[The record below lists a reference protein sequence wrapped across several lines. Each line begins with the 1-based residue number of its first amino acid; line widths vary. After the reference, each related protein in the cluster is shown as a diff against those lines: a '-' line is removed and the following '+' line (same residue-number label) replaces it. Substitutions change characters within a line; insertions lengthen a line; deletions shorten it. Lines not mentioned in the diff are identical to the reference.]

1 MLVNGVRLQKSR
13 PTPLSLNKP
22 TELQLLPGDKV
33 FYFHNKLPKRVNPVL
48 GTVQDTQEVY
58 KLTGNINWPQP
69 NSRRHLER
77 LKTNGDSDEGEDEDM
92 HSILIDEYSDGKSTE
107 STGSCDSYDD
117 EDGEYICEQGIVI
130 IDA

>member
-92 HSILIDEYSDGKSTE
+92 LIEEYSDGKSTE

>member
-22 TELQLLPGDKV
+22 TELQFLPGDKV

-58 KLTGNINWPQP
+58 KLAGNINWPQP

-92 HSILIDEYSDGKSTE
+92 LIDEYSDGKSTE

-117 EDGEYICEQGIVI
+117 EDGEYICEQGI
-130 IDA
+130 

>member
-22 TELQLLPGDKV
+22 TELQFLPGDKV

-48 GTVQDTQEVY
+48 GTVQDTQEVF
-58 KLTGNINWPQP
+58 KLAGNINWPQP

-92 HSILIDEYSDGKSTE
+92 LIDEYSDGKSTE
-107 STGSCDSYDD
+107 SIGSCDSYDD
-117 EDGEYICEQGIVI
+117 EDGEYICEQGI
-130 IDA
+130 

>member
-22 TELQLLPGDKV
+22 TELQFLPGDKV

-48 GTVQDTQEVY
+48 GTVQDTQEVF
-58 KLTGNINWPQP
+58 KLAGNINWPQP

-77 LKTNGDSDEGEDEDM
+77 LKTNDDSDEGEDEDM
-92 HSILIDEYSDGKSTE
+92 LIDEYSDGKSTE

-117 EDGEYICEQGIVI
+117 EDGEYICEQGI
-130 IDA
+130 